1 MRKIWILLC
10 LLLVSTVAAVVLPA
24 AAMTLDEALAI
35 FHGDD
40 VGVPY
45 SAEGKVQLEAAI
57 EAFRVAI
64 GVPAT
69 LDEKSEDRVGEFA
82 VDMAN
87 KTILNK
93 LSQCYYTLADIFF
106 PWGDAQKD
114 LYLKGKAWGFKSL
127 RMNPQFLELETKGGG
142 FIKAVEAETDVPA
155 LYWANANWLR
165 TSEYDKGAAVMGSVP
180 AKSEAITLRTLE
192 LAPSYICYGSYRS
205 LGAFWGGLPD
215 LNLPRFGLLAYQQ
228 DLTKALPYFC
238 CVVNE
243 PALCTTCTKCTT
255 CPIDPSVT
263 EYFENRY
270 FFAEFYLV
278 EKKLWADAKRVLES
292 IIADPIGDKYPLY
305 NGVDQEK
312 ARTLLI
318 EVNAELATK

>member
-1 MRKIWILLC
+1 MRKIWIILC
-10 LLLVSTVAAVVLPA
+10 LLLVSTVAGLVVPA

-45 SAEGKVQLEAAI
+45 SAEGKAQLEAAI
-57 EAFRVAI
+57 DAFRVAL
-64 GVPAT
+64 GVPAS
-69 LDEKSEDRVGEFA
+69 LDEKSEDGVGEFA

-93 LSQCYYTLADIFF
+93 LSQCYYTLADIFV
-106 PWGDAQKD
+106 PKGDDQKA

-127 RMNPQFLELETKGGG
+127 RMNPQFADIEKNGVPGGKGDR
-142 FIKAVEAETDVPA
+142 FIQAVQAETDVPA

-165 TSEYDKGAAVMGSVP
+165 TSEYDKIAAVMGNVP
-180 AKSEAITLRTLE
+180 PKSEAMAKRTLE
-192 LAPSYICYGSYRS
+192 LAPAYICYGSYRS
-205 LGAFWGGLPD
+205 LGAFWGGLP
-215 LNLPRFGLLAYQQ
+215 PMPLAYGQN
-228 DLTKALPYFC
+228 LGKALPYFC

-243 PALCTTCTKCTT
+243 PALCTACTQCTT
-255 CPIDPSVT
+255 CPIDPAVT

-292 IIADPIGDKYPLY
+292 ILADPIGDKYPLY

-318 EVNAELATK
+318 EVNAELAKK